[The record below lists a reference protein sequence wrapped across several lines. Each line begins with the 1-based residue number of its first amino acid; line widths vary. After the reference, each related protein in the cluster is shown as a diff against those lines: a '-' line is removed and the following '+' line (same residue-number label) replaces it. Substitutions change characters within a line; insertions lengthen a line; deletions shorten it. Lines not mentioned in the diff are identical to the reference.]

1 MTCSETGLRVRA
13 SPHRTTVRLEQSR
26 DGGGG
31 VREEKHVTGS
41 FTQRL
46 SEWGGL
52 VSLIHYQGAGHRT
65 VSMGCGYS
73 V

>member
-1 MTCSETGLRVRA
+1 M
-13 SPHRTTVRLEQSR
+13 RLEQSR